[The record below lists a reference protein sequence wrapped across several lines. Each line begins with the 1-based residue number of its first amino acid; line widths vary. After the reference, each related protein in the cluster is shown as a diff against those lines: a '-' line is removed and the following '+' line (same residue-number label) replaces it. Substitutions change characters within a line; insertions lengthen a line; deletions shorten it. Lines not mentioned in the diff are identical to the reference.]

1 MSLKELIRAQIR
13 QGAEDAIGYR
23 RHLHMHPETG
33 FDTQET
39 ERFVTDFLEREGIKI
54 LPSSVGVLAKI
65 SAGVRKKPGYIALRA
80 DMDALPLE
88 EANDVPY
95 KSLSEGKM
103 HACGHDGHTAML
115 MGAAAV
121 LQKCR
126 KELPRDVI
134 LVFQPAEEGPKLGGA
149 RIMLKD
155 LESMGL
161 VPEIRAMA
169 ALHLTTEHP
178 AGTVAVRYGS
188 AMAST
193 DEFDI
198 GIIGLGGHGG
208 SPHKAIDALSLSA
221 AFVTRMESFM
231 SRRIDPLDPAVFAIG
246 VLKAGTAANIIP
258 ERASL
263 SGTLR
268 CQREETRGFILS
280 GAERELQAICS
291 ASGASYTMDVRRGL
305 PVLVNNDEKVEQAEK
320 IGVDIVGPEN
330 VIRLR
335 HPSMGAEDFAFFSE
349 KIPAVFTWIG
359 ARNEEK
365 GFVHM
370 MHNPRF
376 DFDEAALAIGTEM
389 LCRTAVEME

>member
-1 MSLKELIRAQIR
+1 
-13 QGAEDAIGYR
+13 
-23 RHLHMHPETG
+23 
-33 FDTQET
+33 
-39 ERFVTDFLEREGIKI
+39 
-54 LPSSVGVLAKI
+54 
-65 SAGVRKKPGYIALRA
+65 
-80 DMDALPLE
+80 
-88 EANDVPY
+88 
-95 KSLSEGKM
+95 M

-126 KELPRDVI
+126 EELPRDVI

-291 ASGASYTMDVRRGL
+291 SSGALYTMDVRRGL

-320 IGVDIVGPEN
+320 IAVDIVGPEN
-330 VIRLR
+330 VIRLS
-335 HPSMGAEDFAFFSE
+335 HPSMGAEYFAFFSE

>member
-13 QGAEDAIGYR
+13 QGAEDVIGYR

-65 SAGVRKKPGYIALRA
+65 SAGSGKKPGYIALRA
-80 DMDALPLE
+80 DMDALPLD
-88 EANDVPY
+88 EANEVPY
-95 KSLSEGKM
+95 KSQISGKM

-115 MGAAAV
+115 LGAAAV
-121 LQKCR
+121 LQKFR
-126 KELPRDVI
+126 EELPRDVI
-134 LVFQPAEEGPKLGGA
+134 LVFQPAEEGPNLGGA

-291 ASGASYTMDVRRGL
+291 AGGASYTMDVRRGL

-320 IGVDIVGPEN
+320 IAVDIVGPEN

-376 DFDEAALAIGTEM
+376 DFDEAALALGTEM

>member
-1 MSLKELIRAQIR
+1 MDLIEDIR
-13 QGAEDAIGYR
+13 TQAGLVGKDVIGYR

-39 ERFVTDFLEREGIKI
+39 ERFVKQILEGERIEI
-54 LPSSVGVLAKI
+54 LPSSVGVIGKI
-65 SAGVRKKPGYIALRA
+65 SAGTGKKAGYIALRA

-95 KSLSEGKM
+95 RSRAEGKM

-115 MGAAAV
+115 LGAATV
-121 LQKCR
+121 LQRNREK
-126 KELPRDVI
+126 LPRDVLLI
-134 LVFQPAEEGPKLGGA
+134 FQPAEEGPKLGGA

-161 VPEIRAMA
+161 VPETRAMA

-188 AMAST
+188 SMAST

-198 GIIGLGGHGG
+198 GITGLGGHGG
-208 SPHKAIDALSLSA
+208 SPHKAIDALSLA
-221 AFVTRMESFM
+221 ARFVTEMESFM
-231 SRRIDPLDPAVFAIG
+231 SRRIDPLDSAVFAIG

-258 ERASL
+258 ERATL

-280 GAERELQAICS
+280 GAEKHLQAICS
-291 ASGASYTMDVRRGL
+291 WSGAAYTMDVRRGL
-305 PVLVNNDEKVEQAEK
+305 PVLVNDDEKVEQAER
-320 IGVDIVGPEN
+320 IAAEIVGADK
-330 VIRLR
+330 VIRLKY
-335 HPSMGAEDFAFFSE
+335 PSMGAEDFAYFSE

-376 DFDEAALAIGTEM
+376 DFDEDALAVGTEM
-389 LCRTAVEME
+389 LCRIAVEME